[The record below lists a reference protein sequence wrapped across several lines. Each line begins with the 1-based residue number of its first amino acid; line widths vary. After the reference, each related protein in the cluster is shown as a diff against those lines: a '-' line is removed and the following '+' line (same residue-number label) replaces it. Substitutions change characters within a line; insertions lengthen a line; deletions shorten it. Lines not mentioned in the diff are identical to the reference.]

1 MAAFIVLTR
10 LSYQALNSWRSLAD
24 LSGEIMKRIRD
35 AYAGVEL
42 TATYVVL
49 DCGALAGYVDI
60 FTAPDIE
67 TATKVAAIIRT
78 YGHATTEI
86 WPATEWDKAQ
96 CGHRRIDTPLSGGQP
111 QGWHG
116 RASGAASLP

>member
-60 FTAPDIE
+60 FTAPL
-67 TATKVAAIIRT
+67 TMTRV
-78 YGHATTEI
+78 
-86 WPATEWDKAQ
+86 
-96 CGHRRIDTPLSGGQP
+96 LSEGESSP
-111 QGWHG
+111 
-116 RASGAASLP
+116 RPSLREPGLRD